1 MLCNGVAAL
10 ITSDDS
16 PIIQQLQQQICR
28 SQVLKNRM
36 PFPKQLLENIL
47 YLNKN
52 VDQGQ
57 QGPGEKEGVSAALES
72 IAGWA
77 GVMI

>member
-1 MLCNGVAAL
+1 
-10 ITSDDS
+10 
-16 PIIQQLQQQICR
+16 
-28 SQVLKNRM
+28 M